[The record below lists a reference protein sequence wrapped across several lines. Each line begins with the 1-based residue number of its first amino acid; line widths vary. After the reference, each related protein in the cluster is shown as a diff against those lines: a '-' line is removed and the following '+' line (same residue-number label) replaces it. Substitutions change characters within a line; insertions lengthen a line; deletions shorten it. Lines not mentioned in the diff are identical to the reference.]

1 MIGYYEF
8 EECEGTSPTL
18 GMEIG
23 QTYTFVQSDISN
35 FMHPL
40 GFAYFADGAHAD
52 LPELEPGVSVPD
64 GANCASSLSCPA
76 PMYYKNGEYLG
87 VYNNMPPEIS
97 VQQYINDTD
106 FGLDAYEPDFFR
118 PLPDWAAEEYSV
130 KLTFGATY
138 WHDIFYFCHVREEPQ
153 SQLLC

>member
-1 MIGYYEF
+1 
-8 EECEGTSPTL
+8 
-18 GMEIG
+18 
-23 QTYTFVQSDISN
+23 
-35 FMHPL
+35 
-40 GFAYFADGAHAD
+40 
-52 LPELEPGVSVPD
+52 
-64 GANCASSLSCPA
+64 
-76 PMYYKNGEYLG
+76 MYYKNGEYLG
-87 VYNNMPPEIS
+87 VYNNTPPEMS
-97 VQQYINDTD
+97 AQQYVNDAD